1 MLPECPPDI
10 LRCFHSH
17 KSFCPTIFEFFNFI
31 KDFRFSG
38 KLFSQGSVWFFPFK
52 KSQIIFDIMS
62 KNIKWK
68 VHLRLKS
75 SVFEAVCGAY
85 LQTSVN
91 GHALARV
98 DLRIAAR
105 GHVAD
110 HWASRGGSSTLS
122 QRNAQLNE
130 YIVPIT
136 RLGSFVAANV
146 LKIFG

>member
-1 MLPECPPDI
+1 MLLGCQPGI

-17 KSFCPTIFEFFNFI
+17 KSFCPTIFEFFNLI

-38 KLFSQGSVWFFPFK
+38 KLFSQGPVWFFPIK
-52 KSQIIFDIMS
+52 KSLIIFDIMC

-75 SVFEAVCGAY
+75 SVFKAVCGAY

-91 GHALARV
+91 GHTFARV

-105 GHVAD
+105 RHVAD

-122 QRNAQLNE
+122 QRNARLNE
-130 YIVPIT
+130 DIVPIAG
-136 RLGSFVAANV
+136 LGRFVAANV